1 MQIRHFVHSFA
12 FLNPKRYLGSHILFL
27 FILFTVAHS
36 DDFDAQYFSDQYEQ
50 YSLAPADL
58 RSMKHE
64 FVVSQL
70 KAISLPNSGIQLTQ
84 VGTSVEGRSIN
95 MLSYGSGDIKLLL
108 WSQMHGDEPTATAS
122 LLALFNYLARNAD
135 HPLIKNLYENLSIN
149 AIVMLNPDG
158 AQRFQ
163 RRNVQDIDINRDAR
177 LLQSPEGRTLKA
189 VKDSLNPDFGYNLHN
204 MTGREMVGDSRQ
216 LLNIAFMAPP
226 YNKESEDTPT
236 RLRAKKLVVYMKGI
250 LDNFIEGHISIYKAD
265 YMPRA
270 FGDAM
275 QNWGVSTVL
284 IESALHDNEE
294 SDFLVKMNFVA
305 LLGSFDAIASG
316 KLDGINAAD
325 YDEIPI
331 EGRSL
336 FDLMIHNVLIYNG
349 DNIPPFKGDIG
360 ININQK
366 AIKDSVVDHGK
377 ISDIGDLSIITAGR
391 KEIEGEGLAI
401 MPGLIA
407 LDDSMKVEDLY
418 SRGIT
423 FVSSTSDSS
432 VFEPLIPPEVF
443 LLTPMRIKQYTF
455 DRSKILKQNTG
466 LIKRDKKADII
477 IFSLDESGEFNSE
490 NIKFVINNGTI
501 VYIKD

>member
-1 MQIRHFVHSFA
+1 
-12 FLNPKRYLGSHILFL
+12 
-27 FILFTVAHS
+27 
-36 DDFDAQYFSDQYEQ
+36 
-50 YSLAPADL
+50 
-58 RSMKHE
+58 
-64 FVVSQL
+64 
-70 KAISLPNSGIQLTQ
+70 
-84 VGTSVEGRSIN
+84 
-95 MLSYGSGDIKLLL
+95 
-108 WSQMHGDEPTATAS
+108 
-122 LLALFNYLARNAD
+122 
-135 HPLIKNLYENLSIN
+135 
-149 AIVMLNPDG
+149 
-158 AQRFQ
+158 
-163 RRNVQDIDINRDAR
+163 
-177 LLQSPEGRTLKA
+177 
-189 VKDSLNPDFGYNLHN
+189 
-204 MTGREMVGDSRQ
+204 
-216 LLNIAFMAPP
+216 
-226 YNKESEDTPT
+226 
-236 RLRAKKLVVYMKGI
+236 
-250 LDNFIEGHISIYKAD
+250 
-265 YMPRA
+265 
-270 FGDAM
+270 M

-305 LLGSFDAIASG
+305 LLSSFDAIASG

-336 FDLMIHNVLIYNG
+336 FDLMIRNVLIYNG

-360 ININQK
+360 INISQK
-366 AIKDSVVDHGK
+366 VIKDSVVNRGK

-391 KEIEGEGLAI
+391 KEIDGEGLAI

-407 LDDSMKVEDLY
+407 LDDSLNLEDLY

-443 LLTPMRIKQYTF
+443 LLNPMLIKQYTF
-455 DRSKILKQNTG
+455 DRSKFLKQNTG

-490 NIKFVINNGTI
+490 NIKFVINNGII